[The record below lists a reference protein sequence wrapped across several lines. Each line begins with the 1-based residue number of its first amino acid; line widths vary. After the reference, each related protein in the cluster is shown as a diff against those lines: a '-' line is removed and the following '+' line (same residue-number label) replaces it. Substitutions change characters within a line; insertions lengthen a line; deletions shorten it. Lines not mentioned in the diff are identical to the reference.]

1 MIRLAPALSAMVALP
16 LVACAQVPPVDDTP
30 VMGAGDCD
38 ASKLTDIIGKTA
50 TDALVADAQKRA
62 GARTTRVI
70 KPGQPVTMD
79 YRTDRLN
86 IEVTERNVV
95 TATRCG

>member
-1 MIRLAPALSAMVALP
+1 MIRLTPALTALVAVP
-16 LVACAQVPPVDDTP
+16 LAACAQVPPVEETP
-30 VMGAGDCD
+30 EIGVGSCNPATLRD
-38 ASKLTDIIGKTA
+38 LIGKTA
-50 TDALVADAQKRA
+50 TPALVADAQKRA

-70 KPGQPVTMD
+70 KPGQAVTMD
-79 YRTDRLN
+79 YRSDRLN

>member
-1 MIRLAPALSAMVALP
+1 MIRFTPALAAIVAVP
-16 LVACAQVPPVDDTP
+16 LAACAQVPPVDETP
-30 VMGAGDCD
+30 TFGAGDCD
-38 ASKLTDIIGKTA
+38 ASKLGDLVGKTA
-50 TDALVADAQKRA
+50 TSALVADAQRRA

-70 KPGQPVTMD
+70 KPGMAVTMD

-86 IEVTERNVV
+86 IDVTDRNVV

>member
-1 MIRLAPALSAMVALP
+1 MIRLVPALSAMVALP

-62 GARTTRVI
+62 MARTTRVI
-70 KPGQPVTMD
+70 KPGMAVTMD

-86 IEVTERNVV
+86 IDVTDRNVV

>member
-16 LVACAQVPPVDDTP
+16 LVACAQVPPVDETP

-38 ASKLTDIIGKTA
+38 TSKLSDIIGKTA
-50 TDALVADAQKRA
+50 TDALVADAQKRG

-70 KPGQPVTMD
+70 KPGQAVTMD